1 MIAYLAALFPGLGG
15 PVAGP
20 VAVAVAIAAIT
31 LINLYSMRASV
42 GTLGLLTVIKLA
54 PLAALLL
61 AGAVV
66 GSIRGEIVLPQ
77 FSQIESVILLAYYAF
92 IGFENVVETAGEMKQ
107 PKRDVPRA
115 IVTRSEEHTS

>member
-42 GTLGLLTVIKLA
+42 GTLGRLTVIKLA
-54 PLAALLL
+54 SLSALLL
-61 AGAVV
+61 AGAGV
-66 GSIRGEIVLPQ
+66 GSIRGDIVYPQ
-77 FSQIESVILLAYYAF
+77 FSQIETVMLLSSLAIYACDK
-92 IGFENVVETAGEMKQ
+92 VVK
-107 PKRDVPRA
+107 K
-115 IVTRSEEHTS
+115 EERRNR